1 MVVVV
6 TVVVVVEVVVDDR
19 DRSGGGSSWG
29 GFEYDFLG
37 VLPVEP
43 PTAVVVL
50 DKVVVPLLVNVP
62 VAGAIVVGV
71 ELGDLVDVVVD
82 EVEDIVVD
90 VKSSIVSSIVSI
102 VGTVG
107 TTLDG
112 KTRKGPSSEDIV
124 DVVVVVGFAD
134 DAEVADIF
142 VDSGVFDVDA
152 GVDDVVFD
160 SGFAVVVALPLDSV
174 KTFGSKAISKRDG
187 GLFVTSRTLGTLG
200 ISLSSRI
207 SGLSAISKRLGT
219 EDV

>member
-19 DRSGGGSSWG
+19 DRSGGGSSWA
-29 GFEYDFLG
+29 GFEFDFLG

-82 EVEDIVVD
+82 EVEGVVVD
-90 VKSSIVSSIVSI
+90 VESSIVSSIVSI

-124 DVVVVVGFAD
+124 DVVVVVD
-134 DAEVADIF
+134 DADVADIF
-142 VDSGVFDVDA
+142 VDSGVVDVDA
-152 GVDDVVFD
+152 GVADVVFD
-160 SGFAVVVALPLDSV
+160 SGFVVVVALPLDSV

-187 GLFVTSRTLGTLG
+187 GLFVTSRTLGTFGL
-200 ISLSSRI
+200 SLSSRI